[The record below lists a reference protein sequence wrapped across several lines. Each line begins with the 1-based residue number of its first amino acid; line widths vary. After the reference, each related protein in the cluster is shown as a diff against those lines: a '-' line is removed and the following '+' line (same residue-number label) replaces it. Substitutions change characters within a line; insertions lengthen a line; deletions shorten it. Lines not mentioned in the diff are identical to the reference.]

1 MLVCG
6 INGVRKSAYHH
17 STRVVWL
24 KDNFRLTGAVHLVD
38 ILLPFGR
45 NLSRK
50 VRKCRTYISALQA
63 QYTLSLFCFD
73 IRLTKEL
80 ARSGKMPRIFPPIAQ
95 LGTREQYP
103 ILFTLIKELG
113 HYTILYP
120 PIAQLG
126 TREQYPILFT
136 LIKELGHYTILYPP
150 IAQPVEQLPF
160 KEKVLGSIPSGRTR
174 KKQCLRTV
182 FSYESETER
191 CILLS
196 MQNTSESG
204 SRMLSR
210 LYAKRDNVLSNS
222 RGRDGLVNAY
232 ERSA

>member
-120 PIAQLG
+120 PIAQ
-126 TREQYPILFT
+126 
-136 LIKELGHYTILYPP
+136 
-150 IAQPVEQLPF
+150 PVEQLPF

-174 KKQCLRTV
+174 EKQCLRTV

-222 RGRDGLVNAY
+222 
-232 ERSA
+232 